1 MASSIDPD
9 HITRILDVIA
19 TPLALEL
26 LDGLG
31 RGATPQESVPAGT
44 DAAALD
50 AALAPLHAVGAI
62 PTAQIPAT
70 EPTTL
75 TPTGR
80 RLLAAFRR
88 ADEIDQ
94 P

>member
-9 HITRILDVIA
+9 HITRILDVIE

-31 RGATPQESVPAGT
+31 SGATPQESVPAGT

-50 AALAPLHAVGAI
+50 AAIAPLYAVGAI
-62 PTAQIPAT
+62 PAASIPTT
-70 EPTTL
+70 EPVTL
-75 TPTGR
+75 TPLGR
-80 RLLAAFRR
+80 RLLAAFQQ
-88 ADEIDQ
+88 AGETDQ